1 MLGGVNQT
9 FAERYCRAAAWPSK
23 EFSARVFWRCLHRHG
38 VLFAPFVGFVGRDYF
53 APDRDLIGE
62 AGRCETLVEID
73 EAIRA
78 FVRDDRNRT
87 WWRSRGR
94 VRISTKKLRRLAR
107 SCFNANL
114 RAAAA
119 APAR

>member
-1 MLGGVNQT
+1 
-9 FAERYCRAAAWPSK
+9 
-23 EFSARVFWRCLHRHG
+23 
-38 VLFAPFVGFVGRDYF
+38 
-53 APDRDLIGE
+53 
-62 AGRCETLVEID
+62 
-73 EAIRA
+73 
-78 FVRDDRNRT
+78 
-87 WWRSRGR
+87 